1 MIWWRRIKKMLKY
14 LLLAFGVLALFVLII
29 NIWVVRSAASHVYES
44 ADEIPPANVAVL
56 LGTSRLV
63 GGRKNVFFFTRIEAA
78 AQLYKSGK
86 VKKIIVSGDNS
97 EMNYNETD
105 DMRREL
111 VKLGVPDEVIVNDH
125 AGFRTLDSVLRAK
138 LVFGQERIIVVSQ
151 RFHIQRAV
159 FIAKAHGIDADGYV
173 AADPALR
180 SAFYKVM
187 AREYLAR
194 VKAFLDCYILGTEP
208 RFPGPPEP
216 LSFP

>member
-1 MIWWRRIKKMLKY
+1 MIWRRRIKKILRY
-14 LLLAFGVLALFVLII
+14 LLLAFGTVVLFVVII
-29 NIWVVRSAASHVYES
+29 NIWVVRSASSHVF
-44 ADEIPPANVAVL
+44 DEVDDVPPANVAVL

-78 AQLYKSGK
+78 ATLYKAGK
-86 VKKIIVSGDNS
+86 IKKIIVSGDNS
-97 EMNYNETD
+97 KMNYNETD

-111 VKLGVPDEVIVNDH
+111 VKLGVADEDIVNDH

-138 LVFGQERIIVVSQ
+138 SVFGQERIIVVSQ
-151 RFHIQRAV
+151 RFHIQRAI
-159 FIAKAHGIDADGYV
+159 FIAKAHGIEADGYV
-173 AADPALR
+173 AADPAQR
-180 SAFYKVM
+180 SAYRKVM

-194 VKAFLDCYILGTEP
+194 VKAFLDCYILGTQP